1 MNNILRL
8 LLLYYCYYHLCFL
21 PESQCRAISTFF
33 SPGDFK
39 ELAPRDSQKKEPNVK
54 TTEDREEG
62 DQSVDQN
69 QQQLFMCP
77 KEGCTRG
84 FQRHSALEKHIMF
97 GKCTQTIER
106 ETLLDRA
113 KLKYAERLCQ
123 GETSMPKLP
132 STSSTEGE
140 AILPEGW
147 ALKQAKKAYRFNE
160 EQRRYLEARF
170 NIGQESGM
178 KIDADVVAKEMR
190 RARGSNGEWLFRVSE
205 FLTAQQVASFF
216 SQMAAKIKQQ
226 SLKGSDAPT
235 SQSQSQILLP
245 CSMNI
250 TFLQLEKR

>member
-1 MNNILRL
+1 M
-8 LLLYYCYYHLCFL
+8 
-21 PESQCRAISTFF
+21 
-33 SPGDFK
+33 
-39 ELAPRDSQKKEPNVK
+39 K

-84 FQRHSALEKHIMF
+84 FQRHSALEKHVMF

-140 AILPEGW
+140 AILREGW

-160 EQRRYLEARF
+160 EQWRYLEARF

-178 KIDADVVAKEMR
+178 KIDADVVVKEMR
-190 RARGSNGEWLFRVSE
+190 RARGSNGERLFRVSE
-205 FLTAQQVASFF
+205 FLTA
-216 SQMAAKIKQQ
+216 
-226 SLKGSDAPT
+226 
-235 SQSQSQILLP
+235 
-245 CSMNI
+245 
-250 TFLQLEKR
+250 